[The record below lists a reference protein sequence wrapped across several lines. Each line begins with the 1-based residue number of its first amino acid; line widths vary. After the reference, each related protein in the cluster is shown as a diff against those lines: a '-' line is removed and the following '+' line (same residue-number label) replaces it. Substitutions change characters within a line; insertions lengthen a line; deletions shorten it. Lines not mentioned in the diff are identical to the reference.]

1 MRDMTKCGPGRYD
14 LVRTLGPLEL
24 PRCEA
29 PQVKVDFVAFGI
41 VVVTGEL
48 YSYSSSSWLMVSH
61 RRRRTPD
68 APAPDPSSSRRG
80 SLPVRMAKRA
90 NSRRG
95 ASSGMGHTLTPP
107 PRTAERPAMSRDNKP
122 KAHRH
127 GTEAQSNSRALAG
140 ASTGLEVVCAR
151 RVMLAIQELAIR
163 VGRNRTAKLH
173 RVPAIPQ
180 RLGTPRP
187 FDPQLSSR
195 LLGTRPDVGRVGLS
209 GNHPLPNLPGR
220 RMASSDRRVDRLRQ
234 LGGGGVK

>member
-1 MRDMTKCGPGRYD
+1 
-14 LVRTLGPLEL
+14 
-24 PRCEA
+24 
-29 PQVKVDFVAFGI
+29 
-41 VVVTGEL
+41 
-48 YSYSSSSWLMVSH
+48 
-61 RRRRTPD
+61 
-68 APAPDPSSSRRG
+68 
-80 SLPVRMAKRA
+80 
-90 NSRRG
+90 
-95 ASSGMGHTLTPP
+95 
-107 PRTAERPAMSRDNKP
+107 MSRDNKP

-127 GTEAQSNSRALAG
+127 GTEAQSNSRALSG

-234 LGGGGVK
+234 LGGGGSEPLPEPVRARVLPGLSCDCRKAEDTSDGDKQPGACPPQQEIRGDGQEANPCRQQGEKQTVVRQGVRYHGPGPRALPLVAPTRATGLPIEPQHPWLAWFRPLANAHRYDP

>member
-1 MRDMTKCGPGRYD
+1 
-14 LVRTLGPLEL
+14 
-24 PRCEA
+24 
-29 PQVKVDFVAFGI
+29 
-41 VVVTGEL
+41 
-48 YSYSSSSWLMVSH
+48 
-61 RRRRTPD
+61 
-68 APAPDPSSSRRG
+68 
-80 SLPVRMAKRA
+80 
-90 NSRRG
+90 
-95 ASSGMGHTLTPP
+95 
-107 PRTAERPAMSRDNKP
+107 MSRDNKP

-173 RVPAIPQ
+173 RVPAIPR

-209 GNHPLPNLPGR
+209 GNHPLRTSPADAWLHRIDEWIAYANSVVEGVSRYPSRFGR
-220 RMASSDRRVDRLRQ
+220 GCCPD
-234 LGGGGVK
+234 